1 MRAGLQVTGALLC
14 GALLASAQPIPQAP
28 SPLPSPI
35 PTLRITVTLVQIDAV
50 VTDSGGRHVMDL
62 SPGDFE
68 LLQDQEPQGIT
79 FFSKAPGP
87 SRPPHVADQRDR
99 DPLPITSK
107 PLSSPAQVT
116 RVIGLVVDDLALT
129 FENLVRTRDA
139 LKRYV
144 ETQLQ
149 PGDLVGIVRTGGGI
163 AILEQFTT
171 DKRVLLEAIAN
182 FRWRFSGRQGIGT
195 ISPQPQRGPTPRPES
210 LESGYTLS
218 VLGALGTVEQVI
230 EGMKR
235 FPGRKS
241 VVFFSDDL
249 RADGSVNAAIDE
261 LTDLANRSMVS
272 IYAVD
277 PGGLRAGA
285 HLVQRGDVA
294 VVARDSDSADRF
306 PGSSGTEPAD
316 ETARQEGLA
325 ALASHTGG
333 IFYHDRNDID
343 ACVAEAADDQSG
355 YYLLGYSPK
364 EGSFDKNGHGKFHRL
379 TVHVKRPGLKVRWK
393 TGFNGVPDQLTLTD
407 TVTTAR
413 SREQQL
419 LDALASPF
427 TATGI
432 KVRLTSTYSESSKYG
447 PVVYSM
453 LHLEG
458 KDLTFHRDED
468 DAWRASLDV
477 VWSAYRGMRKPIW
490 QGDKVQNIRL
500 SDSDYRKALQDGL
513 TLPFNIRAEFPGT
526 FMLRTVVRDAA
537 SLRLGSASQ
546 YIDVPDTRKGTFG
559 VSGISLTLAP
569 QEVLTEIES
578 LPLLNQETWTQ
589 GGPAV
594 RRYLPGQAILYGY
607 MIVNPG
613 IRGSDKK
620 ASVASHI
627 RVFRD
632 GKLIYTGAES
642 HSATPLRDDP
652 TKLVAGGVLRLGD
665 RLTPGE
671 YLLQVIVRDGASS
684 RKAAP
689 LTQWI
694 DFEVVAEGR
703 KPIVSQ

>member
-1 MRAGLQVTGALLC
+1 MRAGLQVFGAFLC
-14 GALLASAQPIPQAP
+14 GALLASAQQIPQAP
-28 SPLPSPI
+28 SPQPLPV

-50 VTDSGGRHVMDL
+50 VSDSSGRHVMDL

-68 LLQDQEPQGIT
+68 LLQDQEPQRIT
-79 FFSKAPGP
+79 LFSKTPGSP
-87 SRPPHVADQRDR
+87 LPPHEGGHGDR
-99 DPLPITSK
+99 DPLPILSK
-107 PLSSPAQVT
+107 PLTNPAQVT

-182 FRWRFSGRQGIGT
+182 FKWRFSGRQGIGS
-195 ISPQPQRGPTPRPES
+195 ISPQPQRGPSPDS

-218 VLGALGTVEQVI
+218 ALGALGTVEQVI

-249 RADGSVNAAIDE
+249 RADGSVNAAIDQ

-285 HLVQRGDVA
+285 HLVQRGDIA
-294 VVARDSDSADRF
+294 VVARDSDSTDRF
-306 PGSSGTEPAD
+306 PGSSGTEAAD
-316 ETARQEGLA
+316 EIARQEGLA

-333 IFYHDRNDID
+333 IFYHNRNDID
-343 ACVAEAADDQSG
+343 ACVAEAADDQAG

-364 EGSFDKNGHGKFHRL
+364 EGSFDQNGHGKFHRL
-379 TVHVKRPGLKVRWK
+379 TLHVKRPGLKVRWK

-407 TVTTAR
+407 TATTAR

-432 KVRLTSTYSESSKYG
+432 KVKLTSTYSESSKYG

-453 LHLEG
+453 LHLDG
-458 KDLTFHRDED
+458 TDLTFHHDED

-477 VWSAYRGMRKPIW
+477 VWSAYRRMRKPIW
-490 QGDKVQNIRL
+490 QGDKMENIRL
-500 SDSDYRKALQDGL
+500 SDTDYRKALRDGL
-513 TLPFNIRAEFPGT
+513 TIPFNIRAEFPGT
-526 FMLRTVVRDAA
+526 FLLRTVVRDAG

-546 YIDVPDTRKGTFG
+546 YIDVPDTRKGTLG
-559 VSGISLTLAP
+559 ISGISLTLAP
-569 QEVLTEIES
+569 STVLTGIES
-578 LPLLNQETWTQ
+578 FPLTNQETWTH

-594 RRYLPGQAILYGY
+594 RRYLPGQASL
-607 MIVNPG
+607 
-613 IRGSDKK
+613 
-620 ASVASHI
+620 H
-627 RVFRD
+627 
-632 GKLIYTGAES
+632 
-642 HSATPLRDDP
+642 
-652 TKLVAGGVLRLGD
+652 
-665 RLTPGE
+665 
-671 YLLQVIVRDGASS
+671 
-684 RKAAP
+684 
-689 LTQWI
+689 
-694 DFEVVAEGR
+694 
-703 KPIVSQ
+703 